1 MDLRDGDAGQVSN
14 FDFRSAMDF
23 STLHP
28 HSTQK
33 INARKLFN
41 SLQTLGVAD
50 HANVLVLSTP
60 AFVESLTSGAST
72 LHSVLIQL
80 CSTLLAPTF
89 TTRTL
94 VIPEVGPA
102 NNGLVYGSG
111 QELNTQADL
120 WAVDLPSDDH
130 AHSYGEF
137 LRQQPTAQ
145 RSQHPVWSFAA
156 IGENATACLRQQSLQ
171 NPFAP
176 LRWLSAHN
184 GIFLCLGGTPSHNVA
199 HWLAQQRAGLPTYV
213 RWALLSDRVVEVPLY
228 PSQQTAHPIVADF
241 AKTTRIGEFP
251 CYALPLCRYLAMEE
265 DTLQMNAY
273 STMP

>member
-1 MDLRDGDAGQVSN
+1 
-14 FDFRSAMDF
+14 MDF
-23 STLHP
+23 P
-28 HSTQK
+28 TQPPYSAKK

-41 SLQTLGVAD
+41 SLQAMGIAD

-80 CSTLLAPTF
+80 CSTILAPTF

-94 VIPEVGPA
+94 VIPEVGPS
-102 NNGLVYGSG
+102 NNGVVYGSG
-111 QELNTQADL
+111 QESNANADL
-120 WAVDLPSDDH
+120 WAMDLPSDEGRY
-130 AHSYGEF
+130 SYGEF
-137 LRQQPTAQ
+137 LRQQSAAQ
-145 RSQHPVWSFAA
+145 RSRHPVWSFAA
-156 IGENATACLRQQSLQ
+156 LGENATACLRLQSLQ

-176 LRWLSAHN
+176 LRWLAANN
-184 GIFLCLGGTPSHNVA
+184 GIFLCLGGSPSQNVA

-228 PSQQTAHPIVADF
+228 PSQQTVQPIVADF
-241 AKTTRIGEFP
+241 AKITRMGEFP
-251 CYALPLCRYLAMEE
+251 CYALPLCRYLAVEE

-273 STMP
+273 PSMP